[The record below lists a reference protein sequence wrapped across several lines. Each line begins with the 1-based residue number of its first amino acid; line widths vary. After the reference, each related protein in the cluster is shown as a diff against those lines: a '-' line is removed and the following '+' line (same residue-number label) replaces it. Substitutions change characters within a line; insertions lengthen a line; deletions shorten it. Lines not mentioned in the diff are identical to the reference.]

1 MKSITNARSRL
12 AVTDYRRLLVNNQLK
27 VNLGVFFF
35 YRYLANLKE
44 ALANLVISVKWKVVL
59 PIRTD

>member
-1 MKSITNARSRL
+1 M

-35 YRYLANLKE
+35 RRYLANHKISN
-44 ALANLVISVKWKVVL
+44 ANLVFSVKQKDL
-59 PIRTD
+59 LSIRTDWTL